1 MLAAERAGATVRWAE
16 FDTETGE
23 LPVEAFDAVLSERT
37 RLVAL
42 TAASNAIGTRPD
54 VRAVADRAH
63 ALGALTYVDGV
74 HATSHVPVDV
84 AALGA
89 DFYAFSAYKLYG
101 PHVGCVVAAPERLA
115 RLQPLKLAPAPNS
128 LERGTPAIE
137 ALAGVTAAIDWLA
150 GLTDAPGTRRER
162 VLAAFAAAEA
172 RLAGLLA
179 RALGGL
185 AEIDGVRLLG
195 APRRRTSTLSFLV
208 DGHTPRAVARALAE
222 RGVAVWDGDNYA
234 YELMRR
240 YGLDQSGG
248 AVRASMVLYNDER
261 DVDRLLEAVAAL

>member
-1 MLAAERAGATVRWAE
+1 
-16 FDTETGE
+16 
-23 LPVEAFDAVLSERT
+23 
-37 RLVAL
+37 VAL

-84 AALGA
+84 AELGA
-89 DFYAFSAYKLYG
+89 DFYAFSTYKLYG

-115 RLQPLKLAPAPNS
+115 ELRPLKLAPAPAHPPNS
-128 LERGTPAIE
+128 FERGTPAIE

-240 YGLDQSGG
+240 YGLGREG
-248 AVRASMVLYNDER
+248 AVRASIVLYNDDS